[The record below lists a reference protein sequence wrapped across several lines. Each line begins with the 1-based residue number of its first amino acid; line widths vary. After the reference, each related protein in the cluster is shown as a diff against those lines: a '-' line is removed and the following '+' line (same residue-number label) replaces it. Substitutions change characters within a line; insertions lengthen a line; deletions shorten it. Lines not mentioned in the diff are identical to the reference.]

1 MGGEKKGNTVTR
13 WIRTHKYWTHV
24 IVLFIVLMLPVV
36 IPMVRG
42 VEGNEQY
49 GFVLLGFWL
58 YALVGGIIW
67 SILAKKRGLTL
78 LTVGSF
84 LAVLVLFTWFSILT
98 TSSYGAAGDI
108 ANIVFWGFLTLLTVP
123 FLFFGIKRYSKRLEP
138 RTVQQVEKVIMPTK
152 VSHKQVSK
160 EEPEVE
166 KAEETTL
173 AKRLPKIYKIVG
185 LIFIVIGLLIL
196 LWSILFH
203 IVAGQYNMLLY
214 LMGAIMTGWGFWY
227 YFWMSKSKNG
237 SPLV

>member
-1 MGGEKKGNTVTR
+1 MGVKKGNRVVK

-36 IPMVRG
+36 LPMVRG

-84 LAVLVLFTWFSILT
+84 LAVLGLFGLLSTLP
-98 TSSYGAAGDI
+98 SSYDPTYDF
-108 ANIVFWGFLTLLTVP
+108 ANMVLWGFPTLLGML
-123 FLFFGIKRYSKRLEP
+123 FLFSGIKRYSKRLEP

-152 VSHKQVSK
+152 VFHEQVSMK
-160 EEPEVE
+160 EPEVKKPE
-166 KAEETTL
+166 KTTL
-173 AKRLPKIYKIVG
+173 AERLPKIYKIVG
-185 LIFIVIGLLIL
+185 IVFIVFGVLTL
-196 LWSILFH
+196 LWSILFT
-203 IVAGQYNMLLY
+203 ILGYYEILLY
-214 LMGAIMTGWGFWY
+214 LMGALITGFGFWY
-227 YFWMSKSKNG
+227 YFCKSKSIRKK
-237 SPLV
+237 